1 MYKRVIDGK
10 ISELPVRNMDDFI
23 IKVQQ
28 DNSEEFL
35 KVIFQVTYGFF
46 DMKPNWCIELEDEF
60 MRQFKFQYT
69 DRKIGNHPARDK
81 GCFEILASSEKTEI
95 VKRIQRAGKKSHGSY
110 VTLELKKNQM
120 ESTRNVNWEIFT
132 QNS

>member
-1 MYKRVIDGK
+1 
-10 ISELPVRNMDDFI
+10 MDDFI

-35 KVIFQVTYGFF
+35 KVIFHVTYGFF

-81 GCFEILASSEKTEI
+81 GCFEILASSEK
-95 VKRIQRAGKKSHGSY
+95 
-110 VTLELKKNQM
+110 N
-120 ESTRNVNWEIFT
+120 RNR
-132 QNS
+132 